1 MKKYVRKIRKKIN
14 PLYAAAG
21 VVVLGVTAI
30 VVVIVIAAGGGG
42 DDNGADDATTG
53 PRTTTGNDKADSKKK
68 PKGRKVKQAPSGTSG
83 TIDEAR
89 REGDFVVAQAR
100 GTVRNPGGISL
111 RVSAAPKQNV
121 TVDWQLSCFRARKV
135 RIGKGKYRAEAPDTR
150 GLSLPMS
157 GAETCI
163 ATASAQLT
171 KYGNGRVKVAVV
183 AG

>member
-1 MKKYVRKIRKKIN
+1 MKKVVRKISKKFK
-14 PLYAAAG
+14 PLY
-21 VVVLGVTAI
+21 VVVGGIAI
-30 VVVIVIAAGGGG
+30 LIIAVIAVAIGGGG
-42 DDNGADDATTG
+42 DDNGTDEATTN
-53 PRTTTGNDKADSKKK
+53 PKTTTRGDKSDTKKK
-68 PKGRKVKQAPSGTSG
+68 AKGRKVKQAPSGTSG
-83 TIDEAR
+83 KIDEAR
-89 REGDFVVAQAR
+89 REGSFVVAQAR
-100 GTVRNPGGISL
+100 GTVRNPGRISL

-121 TVDWQLSCFRARKV
+121 TVDWQLSCFRSRKV
-135 RIGKGKYRAEAPDTR
+135 EIGKGKYRAKAPDTR

>member
-14 PLYAAAG
+14 PLYAGAG
-21 VVVLGVTAI
+21 VLLLLL
-30 VVVIVIAAGGGG
+30 VVVVVVVAVGGG
-42 DDNGADDATTG
+42 DDAGKDDGATSTQTST
-53 PRTTTGNDKADSKKK
+53 RDKAGTKEKV
-68 PKGRKVKQAPSGTSG
+68 KGRKVKPAPVGSSGK
-83 TIDEAR
+83 IDEAR
-89 REGDFVVAQAR
+89 REGSFVVAQAR
-100 GTVRNPGGISL
+100 GTVKNPGRISL

-135 RIGKGKYRAEAPDTR
+135 EIGKGKYKTKAPDTR
-150 GLSLPMS
+150 ALSLPMS

-163 ATASAQLT
+163 ATAGAQLT